1 MAKTITISYKDNE
14 YTLEYTRSSV
24 EQMERSGFDI
34 SAVTTKPMTTLPAL
48 FRGAFLA
55 HHKFVKPA
63 VIDEIFKTLGD
74 KMTLLEKLAEMYNE
88 PIEAMLD
95 EPETSKGNP
104 GWGVNW

>member
-14 YTLEYTRSSV
+14 YTLEYTRASV
-24 EQMERSGFDI
+24 EQMERNGFDI
-34 SAVTTKPMTTLPAL
+34 TSVTSKPMTTLPAL

-55 HHKFVKPA
+55 HHKFVKPN
-63 VIDEIFKTLGD
+63 VIDEVFKSLGD

-95 EPETSKGNP
+95 EPAASKGNP